1 MTDANNPSNT
11 LASAFP
17 APPPFYKHFTPTN
30 LSRLREAQ
38 TQDAN
43 PSTTSA
49 APQLSPTLPLELL
62 YLIPPSPPDASTTT
76 RTFSTP
82 HNLTPNIPTL
92 SSRNLEQLTPHA
104 SLTPPH
110 PNISTDQNTNTP
122 TNPTPALLQLTRS
135 TLLSFLELIALLSHS
150 PSLALQKTEDLR
162 VLFVN
167 LHDLVNRQRAH
178 GAREALIAMME
189 GEVLRR
195 KGEVERIRN
204 LGVKV
209 DEMMIG
215 LGRGSGGL
223 GVDEGGGGVGE
234 RVREGVWDEEEM
246 RKEKEKRILDALDS
260 IDIG

>member
-1 MTDANNPSNT
+1 
-11 LASAFP
+11 
-17 APPPFYKHFTPTN
+17 
-30 LSRLREAQ
+30 
-38 TQDAN
+38 
-43 PSTTSA
+43 
-49 APQLSPTLPLELL
+49 
-62 YLIPPSPPDASTTT
+62 
-76 RTFSTP
+76 
-82 HNLTPNIPTL
+82 
-92 SSRNLEQLTPHA
+92 
-104 SLTPPH
+104 
-110 PNISTDQNTNTP
+110 
-122 TNPTPALLQLTRS
+122 
-135 TLLSFLELIALLSHS
+135 
-150 PSLALQKTEDLR
+150 
-162 VLFVN
+162 
-167 LHDLVNRQRAH
+167 
-178 GAREALIAMME
+178 MME